1 VPDLAGVDVEHAL
14 YNRAIELNERWQQ
27 VPFYGSLELDM
38 EHV

>member
-14 YNRAIELNERWQQ
+14 YDRAIELNARWQQ